1 MVWGAM
7 LRLCLPEDKDRA
19 QLLNRAKGRALEPEA
34 EVAAKVREILAD
46 VRARGDAAVREL
58 TERFE
63 GRKLEALELSRIEWE
78 RLAEPTAPDVR
89 KAIERAR
96 ERIARFHERQRGGGY
111 LIDENGVQLEL
122 RVAPL
127 ARV

>member
-1 MVWGAM
+1 M

-19 QLLNRAKGRALEPEA
+19 AVLRRALDRATEVEA
-34 EVAAKVREILAD
+34 AVQAQVREILAD

-58 TERFE
+58 SERFE
-63 GRKLEALELSRIEWE
+63 GRKLESLELSRLDWE
-78 RLAEPTAPDVR
+78 RQAEPTTPDVR

-96 ERIARFHERQRGGGY
+96 DRIARFHERQRVPGYTLDEGG
-111 LIDENGVQLEL
+111 VALEL
-122 RVAPL
+122 RVDPL

>member
-1 MVWGAM
+1 M

-19 QLLNRAKGRALEPEA
+19 QVLRRAMDRALASEA
-34 EVAAKVREILAD
+34 DVEAKVREILAD
-46 VRARGDAAVREL
+46 VRARGDTAVREL

-63 GRKLEALELSRIEWE
+63 ARTLDALELSRIEWE

-96 ERIARFHERQRGGGY
+96 QRIARFHEQQRGGGY
-111 LIDENGVQLEL
+111 VLDEGGVAL
-122 RVAPL
+122 
-127 ARV
+127 